1 MKLFDLGKHI
11 LILLNNFE
19 DLSDALDLI
28 NSINI
33 FVAKSQND
41 HSKSVYGFILHL
53 LMPDF
58 KDVKGDRSRGRKGR
72 QCFYFRV
79 NRK

>member
-1 MKLFDLGKHI
+1 M
-11 LILLNNFE
+11 ILLNNFE

-79 NRK
+79 SRK